1 MKKVALSLLAF
12 ALVGAGA
19 FADASADVVKAP
31 VTFSLD
37 VNGSAAFGA
46 DLDTSAVGFQNG
58 HAAAITLWFLNG
70 SSEKTGDGQPH
81 GYIKV
86 ADVKLGTDD
95 AAAVPAFSIGDVTA
109 KIVAGDFYI
118 KLYTVTDPA
127 VDYAFDADNDNGGNT
142 ADDTYKTISA
152 KYGATATEWNFAH
165 IASYSTITSDG
176 GIEVGYTVPSVVA
189 LTFGAGSDVDWS
201 TGLTRDFE
209 GSAEASILAVE
220 KLTLKF
226 KGYAGS
232 TSDVITTV
240 AGASVGYDLGVIA
253 PFADL
258 NFNVKTSKYAS
269 DFGAKA
275 PLVDGVLL
283 TAVGTY
289 DSDAVVNA
297 LVTLGVAADKAAGPL
312 SANLGVQLFD
322 VTKAVAANAVTEIFA
337 KVGLKV
343 SDVVAVHGTVDTY
356 NTVAS
361 TDSSLFAKADLEY
374 TGISL
379 TTIGVYFDS
388 SDLGAAKATGTSKL
402 GQVKLQAKVTDRK
415 SVV

>member
-19 FADASADVVKAP
+19 FADAAADVVKAP

-37 VNGSAAFGA
+37 VNGSAAFGT

-95 AAAVPAFSIGDVTA
+95 AAAVPVFSIGDVTA
-109 KIVAGDFYI
+109 KIVAGDLYI
-118 KLYTVTDPA
+118 KLYTVTDPS
-127 VDYAFDADNDNGGNT
+127 VGYAFDADNDNGGNT
-142 ADDTYKTISA
+142 ADDTYKTIST
-152 KYGATATEWNFAH
+152 KYGATATEWNFAN
-165 IASYSTITSDG
+165 ISSFSTIISTG
-176 GIEVGYTVPSVVA
+176 GIEVGYTIPSVVG
-189 LTFGAGSDVDWS
+189 LTFGAGSATDWS
-201 TGLTRDFE
+201 SNTTGDFE
-209 GSAEASILAVE
+209 GSAEASILAVD

-232 TSDVITTV
+232 NADVITTA
-240 AGASVGYDLGVIA
+240 AGASLGYDLGVIA
-253 PFADL
+253 PFADV
-258 NFNVKTSKYAS
+258 NYNVKTSKYTS

-275 PLVDGVLL
+275 PLADGVLL

-289 DSDAVVNA
+289 DSDAVINA
-297 LVTLGVAADKAAGPL
+297 LVTLGVAADKVAGPL
-312 SANLGVQLFD
+312 NANLGVQLLD
-322 VTKAVAANAVTEIFA
+322 VTKAAAANTVTEILA
-337 KVGLKV
+337 KVGFKA
-343 SDVVAVHGTVDTY
+343 SDVLAIHGTIDTY
-356 NTVAS
+356 NLVSS
-361 TDSSLFAKADLEY
+361 TDSSLFAKADVEF

-402 GQVKLQAKVTDRK
+402 GQVKLQAKVTY
-415 SVV
+415 

>member
-19 FADASADVVKAP
+19 FADAAADVVKAP

-37 VNGSAAFGA
+37 VNGSAAFGT

-95 AAAVPAFSIGDVTA
+95 AAAVPVFSIGDVTA
-109 KIVAGDFYI
+109 KIVAGDLYI
-118 KLYTVTDPA
+118 KLYTVTDPS
-127 VDYAFDADNDNGGNT
+127 VGYAFDADNDNGGNT
-142 ADDTYKTISA
+142 ADDTYKTIST
-152 KYGATATEWNFAH
+152 KYGATATEWNFAN
-165 IASYSTITSDG
+165 ISSFSTITSTG
-176 GIEVGYTVPSVVA
+176 GIEVGYTIPSVVG
-189 LTFGAGSDVDWS
+189 LTFGAGSATDWS
-201 TGLTRDFE
+201 SNTTGDFE
-209 GSAEASILAVE
+209 GSAEASILAVD

-232 TSDVITTV
+232 NADVITTA
-240 AGASVGYDLGVIA
+240 AGASLGYDLGVIA
-253 PFADL
+253 PFADV
-258 NFNVKTSKYAS
+258 NYNVKTSKYTS

-275 PLVDGVLL
+275 PLADGVLL

-289 DSDAVVNA
+289 DSDAVINA
-297 LVTLGVAADKAAGPL
+297 LVTLGVAADKVAGPL
-312 SANLGVQLFD
+312 NANLGVQLLD
-322 VTKAVAANAVTEIFA
+322 VTKAAAANTVTEILA
-337 KVGLKV
+337 KVGFKA
-343 SDVVAVHGTVDTY
+343 SDVLAIHGTIDTY
-356 NTVAS
+356 NLVSS
-361 TDSSLFAKADLEY
+361 TDSSLFAKADVEF

-402 GQVKLQAKVTDRK
+402 GQVKLQAKVTY
-415 SVV
+415 